1 MRNQGAN
8 EGNQLNP
15 YIEAKKA
22 ALALGLR
29 RLLPVACLL
38 TTCATQAAPLQCP
51 ALDANGKPAQLAPP
65 AVVLRL
71 EQAELREPVPAD
83 LARQAADIV
92 GFFEHGAG
100 NPWVGVSGQEE
111 LSVGFMQW
119 NWRTGSLVTRFLKSV
134 PDDALLEAPEGLR
147 MGLETLKR
155 AGKKG
160 SASHAH
166 GVAVI
171 GGWRKAV
178 PGDPL
183 LGSGLRRSVVAD
195 LKEWLA
201 KPAVTGVQ
209 RQLVEDEMRKSYAL
223 ARRWATDRST
233 ADRTVQVDAQL
244 LAYFF
249 DLVTFNGGTGGLW
262 TVHVDAL
269 IHQYPNSADMI
280 DAASAWLLACVKYR
294 SPLEVRN
301 RSLYNV
307 KDAAAN
313 AARWR
318 DSVAQND
325 RAFSKEQLSLFA
337 LAWLRAQRSTGSDP
351 PRAFPGVYQADV
363 MSRRGT
369 LALGLGQ
376 VHGARWPVN

>member
-1 MRNQGAN
+1 MS
-8 EGNQLNP
+8 P
-15 YIEAKKA
+15 VIDTKKA
-22 ALALGLR
+22 VLALDLR
-29 RLLPVACLL
+29 RLLPMACLL
-38 TTCATQAAPLQCP
+38 AACAIQAAPLQCP
-51 ALDANGKPAQLAPP
+51 ALDVNGKPAPLDPP

-71 EQAELREPVPAD
+71 EQAELREPVPAH

-92 GFFEHGAG
+92 GFFEHGAD

-111 LSVGFMQW
+111 LSLGFMQW
-119 NWRTGSLVTRFLKSV
+119 NWRTGSLVTSFLKSV
-134 PDDALLEAPEGLR
+134 PDDALLEAPEDLR

-166 GVAVI
+166 GAAVI
-171 GGWRKAV
+171 GDWRKAV

-183 LGSGLRRSVVAD
+183 LSSGLRQSVVAA

-201 KPAVTGVQ
+201 KPAVTAAQ
-209 RQLVEDEMRKSYAL
+209 ERLVEQEMRKSYAL
-223 ARRWATDRST
+223 ARRWAKDRPSADRS
-233 ADRTVQVDAQL
+233 VQVDAQL

-262 TVHVDAL
+262 TSHVDAL
-269 IHQYPNSADMI
+269 IRQYPNSAALI
-280 DAASAWLLACVKYR
+280 DAASGWLLACVEYR
-294 SPLEVRN
+294 SPLAVRN

-318 DSVAQND
+318 DAVAQND
-325 RAFSKEQLSLFA
+325 RAFSEEQMSLFA
-337 LAWLRAQRSTGSDP
+337 LAWLRAQRSAGSDP

-376 VHGARWPVN
+376 VHGARWPKN

>member
-1 MRNQGAN
+1 MS
-8 EGNQLNP
+8 P
-15 YIEAKKA
+15 FIDAKAA

-29 RLLPVACLL
+29 RLLPMACLL
-38 TTCATQAAPLQCP
+38 ATCTLQAAPLQCP
-51 ALDANGKPAQLAPP
+51 SLDANGKPAPLDPP
-65 AVVLRL
+65 AVVLRF
-71 EQAELREPVPAD
+71 EQAELKQPVPVD

-92 GFFEHGAG
+92 GVFEHGTG
-100 NPWVGVSGQEE
+100 NPWAGVSGQEE

-119 NWRTGSLVTRFLKSV
+119 NWRTGSLVSDLLKSV
-134 PDDALLEAPEGLR
+134 PDDVLLEAPEGLR
-147 MGLETLKR
+147 VGLETLKR

-160 SASHAH
+160 SASHAQ
-166 GVAVI
+166 GAAVI
-171 GGWRKAV
+171 ADWRKAV
-178 PGDPL
+178 SGDPL
-183 LGSGLRRSVVAD
+183 LSSGLRRSVVAA

-201 KPAVTGVQ
+201 SPDVTAAQ
-209 RQLVEDEMRKSYAL
+209 ERLVEQEMRKSYAL
-223 ARRWATDRST
+223 ARRWAVDRSS

-249 DLVTFNGGTGGLW
+249 DLVTFNGGPAGLW
-262 TVHVDAL
+262 TEHVDAL
-269 IHQYPNSADMI
+269 IRRYPNAAELI
-280 DAASAWLLACVKYR
+280 DAASAWLMTCVTYR

-301 RSLYNV
+301 RSLYNI

-318 DSVAQND
+318 GAVAQNGQ
-325 RAFSKEQLSLFA
+325 AFSEQQLSLFA

-369 LALGLGQ
+369 IALGLGQ

>member
-1 MRNQGAN
+1 MRNQGAG
-8 EGNQLNP
+8 EDQQLSP
-15 YIEAKKA
+15 VIGAKGA

-29 RLLPVACLL
+29 RLLPMACLL
-38 TTCATQAAPLQCP
+38 ATCAVRAAPLQCP
-51 ALDANGKPAQLAPP
+51 ALDAHGKPAPLDPP
-65 AVVLRL
+65 AVTLRF
-71 EQAELREPVPAD
+71 EQAELKEPVPAE

-92 GFFEHGAG
+92 GVFEHGTG
-100 NPWVGVSGQEE
+100 NPWAGVSGQEE

-119 NWRTGSLVTRFLKSV
+119 NWRTGSLVTDFLQSL
-134 PDDALLEAPEGLR
+134 PDDALPEAPEGVR
-147 MGLETLKR
+147 AGLLALKR

-160 SASHAH
+160 SASHAQ
-166 GVAVI
+166 GTAVI
-171 GGWRKAV
+171 AGWRKAV

-183 LGSGLRRSVVAD
+183 LSSGLRRSVVAA

-201 KPAVTGVQ
+201 TPAVTAAQ
-209 RQLVEDEMRKSYAL
+209 ERLVEQEMRKSYAL
-223 ARRWATDRST
+223 ARRWAADRSS

-249 DLVTFNGGTGGLW
+249 DLVTFNGGTAGLW
-262 TVHVDAL
+262 TAHVDAL
-269 IHQYPNSADMI
+269 LRQYPHAADLI
-280 DAASAWLLACVKYR
+280 DAASGWLLSCVEYR
-294 SPLEVRN
+294 SPLEIRN
-301 RSLYNV
+301 RRLYNV

-318 DSVAQND
+318 DAVAQNAQ
-325 RAFSKEQLSLFA
+325 AFSEEQLSLFA

-369 LALGLGQ
+369 IALGLGQ
-376 VHGARWPVN
+376 VHGARWPME